1 MTWDA
6 IIEKYPDKWVVL
18 SNVVFNGVDVVSADV
33 VDIKS
38 DEEISAYKAKH
49 RMDGYIFRR
58 TTEEDWNGIIVTSF
72 IASTV
77 QS

>member
-6 IIEKYPDKWVVL
+6 IIEKYPDRWVVL
-18 SNVVFNGVDVVSADV
+18 TNVVFDGVDVVSADV
-33 VDIKS
+33 VDVKP
-38 DEEISAYKAKH
+38 DAEISAYKAKH
-49 RMDGYIFRR
+49 RADGYIFRR

-72 IASTV
+72 ITSTV